1 MKDIALLNRIYP
13 EKQDQIKRMIL
24 KHSVRAFAENSIAAT
39 TVEDIRAR
47 SKVSIG
53 TIYYHFNSKE
63 GILALLLFAA
73 LDDLFNLR
81 QQYLMEATNFEE
93 CVYAFVLGYID
104 WVVAHPNFAKILYI
118 GEFDVY
124 NSGYSKQLTQK
135 KIDNRKKLMTW
146 LSLRENKYDQSHI
159 PDAIMSSIIN
169 GPAEHYC
176 KYWLLNRVDD
186 SPAKYRKE
194 LAHATWISIN
204 NFKFN

>member
-1 MKDIALLNRIYP
+1 MKDTTLLNRIYP
-13 EKQDQIKRMIL
+13 EKNDQVKRVIL
-24 KHSVRAFAENSIAAT
+24 KHAVRAFSENSIAAT
-39 TVEDIRAR
+39 TVEDIRCR

-63 GILALLLFAA
+63 GILAHLLFAA
-73 LDDLFNLR
+73 MDDLFNLR

-104 WVVAHPNFAKILYI
+104 WVVAHPNFAQVIYT

-124 NSGYSKQLTQK
+124 NSSYGDQLAQK
-135 KIDNRKKLMTW
+135 KIDNRNKLMTW
-146 LSLRENKYDQSHI
+146 LSLPENQYDQSHI
-159 PDAIMSSIIN
+159 PNALMSSIIN

-176 KYWLLNRVDD
+176 KYWLLNRVGE
-186 SPAKYRKE
+186 SPATYRKE
-194 LAHATWISIN
+194 LAHATWVSIQ